1 MENYTEKVRTIIALE
16 KDYLDRVANEW
27 MEGNEDFA
35 NKQMHRLFI
44 KYGWT
49 SDTQETYQLLDYVGN
64 LIGLFMKQGVVIWK
78 QIPSYSGYECTQS
91 GNVRRIGG
99 HNNLKVE
106 NDRVKLS
113 VNGRQTVVRV
123 SDLIYETFFNNEETE
138 ANIDM
143 MLAISSDL

>member
-1 MENYTEKVRTIIALE
+1 MEEYTEKVRTIIAME

-35 NKQMHRLFI
+35 NKKMYKLFN

-78 QIPSYSGYECTQS
+78 QIPSYMDYECTS
-91 GNVRRIGG
+91 GGKVRRIGG

-106 NDRVKLS
+106 NDRVKLTVDGKQKT
-113 VNGRQTVVRV
+113 VNVY
-123 SDLIYETFFNNEETE
+123 DLVYETFFDNEETE
-138 ANIDM
+138 ANVNM
-143 MLAISSDL
+143 MLSISSDL